1 MDKGESFMSKP
12 MYLYDEEEDTRTR
25 YVSFVDDTARF
36 DLALI
41 TTERFFGK
49 TLVLNLQS
57 NRYAIIGQDDLEEPG
72 YLEQVYGI
80 TPEDAERL
88 KRFLVNVV

>member
-1 MDKGESFMSKP
+1 MSEP
-12 MYLYDEEEDTRTR
+12 MYLYDEVEDTQTR

-72 YLEQVYGI
+72 YLEQGVRHRPGRSGA
-80 TPEDAERL
+80 AE
-88 KRFLVNVV
+88 KSSFSAWFDGE

>member
-1 MDKGESFMSKP
+1 MSEP
-12 MYLYDEEEDTRTR
+12 MYLYDEVEDTQTR

-80 TPEDAERL
+80 SPEEAERL
-88 KRFLVNVV
+88 KKFLLSVV

>member
-1 MDKGESFMSKP
+1 MAEP
-12 MYLYDEEEDTRTR
+12 MYLYDEVEDTQTR

-41 TTERFFGK
+41 TTERFYGK

-57 NRYAIIGQDDLEEPG
+57 NRYAIIGQDDSRTG
-72 YLEQVYGI
+72 VSGKVYGI
-80 TPEDAERL
+80 GHEEAEQ
-88 KRFLVNVV
+88 

>member
-1 MDKGESFMSKP
+1 MAEP
-12 MYLYDEEEDTRTR
+12 MYLYDEVEDTQTR

-41 TTERFFGK
+41 TTERFYGK

-72 YLEQVYGI
+72 YLEKVYGI
-80 TPEDAERL
+80 GPEEAERL
-88 KRFLVNVV
+88 KQFLLSVV

>member
-1 MDKGESFMSKP
+1 MSEP
-12 MYLYDEEEDTRTR
+12 MYLYDEVEDTQTR
-25 YVSFVDDTARF
+25 YVSFVDDNTRF

-49 TLVLNLQS
+49 TLVLDLQS

-72 YLEQVYGI
+72 YLEEVYGI
-80 TPEDAERL
+80 GPEEAKRL
-88 KRFLVNVV
+88 KKFLLSVV

>member
-1 MDKGESFMSKP
+1 MSEP
-12 MYLYDEEEDTRTR
+12 MYLYDEVEDTQTR
-25 YVSFVDDTARF
+25 YVSFVDDTSRF

-80 TPEDAERL
+80 SPEEAERL
-88 KRFLVNVV
+88 KKFLLSVV

>member
-1 MDKGESFMSKP
+1 MSEP
-12 MYLYDEEEDTRTR
+12 MYLYDEVEDTQTR
-25 YVSFVDDTARF
+25 YVSFVDDNTRF

-49 TLVLNLQS
+49 TLVLDLQS

-80 TPEDAERL
+80 GSEEAKRL
-88 KRFLVNVV
+88 KKFLLSVV

>member
-1 MDKGESFMSKP
+1 MSEP
-12 MYLYDEEEDTRTR
+12 MYLYDEVEDTQTR
-25 YVSFVDDTARF
+25 YVSFVDDIARF

-57 NRYAIIGQDDLEEPG
+57 NRFAIIGQDDLEEPG

-80 TPEDAERL
+80 SPEEAERL
-88 KRFLVNVV
+88 KRFLLSVV